1 MTATGDGAEAVRLVA
16 GDLAVDLVLSD
27 VVMPGTTG
35 PDLAMSLTTTHP
47 GTPVVLMSG
56 YVGGVLAAH
65 GVLADATV
73 LSKPFTGDALLG
85 AVSDALR
92 RPATRRG

>member
-1 MTATGDGAEAVRLVA
+1 LLA
-16 GDLAVDLVLSD
+16 GDVAVDLVLSD

-35 PDLAMSLTTTHP
+35 PELAMSLTSTHP

-56 YVGGVLAAH
+56 YLGSVLAAH

-73 LSKPFTGDALLG
+73 LSKPFTGDALLH

-92 RPATRRG
+92 GAATRRG